1 MVHLCNFTSED
12 IITSIMQKTDGVYY
26 DDILNVLKDL
36 YYMNKHVI
44 EQLFLKEINDKYY
57 NSINN
62 SEAAADSSISYAVVL
77 PECSVKEVDKDKQE
91 CNYGTFLFNT
101 KDDAL
106 TAQSMLAEA
115 IKMLISDDLM
125 Y

>member
-62 SEAAADSSISYAVVL
+62 NEAAADSSISYAVTL
-77 PECSVKEVDKDKQE
+77 PECLVEEIDKSKQE